1 VTDDTAAI
9 LLLSMISTAGTVIG
23 IGIVE
28 EVREG
33 LLLLSLSLLYVFL
46 IIDLGE
52 DGDDDGDDGNEEED
66 NDDNLAGGAVD
77 DAAAIDSHAV

>member
-1 VTDDTAAI
+1 MTDTAAI

-23 IGIVE
+23 VGIVE
-28 EVREG
+28 EVRKG
-33 LLLLSLSLLYVFL
+33 LLLLSLSLSLLYVFL

-66 NDDNLAGGAVD
+66 NDDDLAGGAVD
-77 DAAAIDSHAV
+77 TAIDSHAE